1 MVSDVTLILAASV
14 HSPMCRSSS
23 DGNIVAASGK
33 SSHTTESP
41 KGADAGA
48 VDARRLHDV
57 PERQHLQLDRSGR
70 QLEGPCAGV
79 RVR

>member
-23 DGNIVAASGK
+23 DRNIVAASGK
-33 SSHTTESP
+33 SSRTTESP

-48 VDARRLHDV
+48 VDARRLHGV